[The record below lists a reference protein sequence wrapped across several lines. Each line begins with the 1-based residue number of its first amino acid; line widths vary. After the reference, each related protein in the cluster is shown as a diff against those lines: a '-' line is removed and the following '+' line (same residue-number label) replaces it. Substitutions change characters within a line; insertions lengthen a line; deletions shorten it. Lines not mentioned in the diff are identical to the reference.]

1 MVTRRAVPGQ
11 YRYWYHLAMA
21 TNLRLKPRTEAA
33 LRERAAS
40 TGRSQQELIRD
51 ALDQYLGLV
60 DVPPVARQRSREELS
75 AAGLLV
81 PPREPM
87 RHVEQP
93 LDLGGHTMMELLD
106 RDDRF

>member
-1 MVTRRAVPGQ
+1 
-11 YRYWYHLAMA
+11 MA

-60 DVPPVARQRSREELS
+60 DAAPIERQRTREELY
-75 AAGLLV
+75 AAGLLI
-81 PPREPM
+81 PPKGPIRW
-87 RHVEQP
+87 VEEP
-93 LDLGGHTMMELLD
+93 LDTGGMTSLEMLD